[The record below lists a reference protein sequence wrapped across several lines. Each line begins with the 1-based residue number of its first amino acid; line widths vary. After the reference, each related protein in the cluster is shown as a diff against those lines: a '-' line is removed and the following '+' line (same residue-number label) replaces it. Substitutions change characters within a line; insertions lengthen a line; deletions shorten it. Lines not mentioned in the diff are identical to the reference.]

1 MYNVLQNSPEYLK
14 YANIFSIISTSK
26 ELKTLLSK
34 DKQQTVCLPESV
46 AKLVRLVMPQYNN
59 KPIDRVKYTF
69 LPMGLF

>member
-34 DKQQTVCLPESV
+34 DKQQTVCLPESA

-59 KPIDRVKYTF
+59 KPIDRIKYTL